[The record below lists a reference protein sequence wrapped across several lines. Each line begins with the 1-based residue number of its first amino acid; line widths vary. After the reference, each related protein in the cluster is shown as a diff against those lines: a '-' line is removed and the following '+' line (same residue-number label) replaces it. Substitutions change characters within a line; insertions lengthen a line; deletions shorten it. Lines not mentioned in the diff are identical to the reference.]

1 MPSACCRLMSRHV
14 QRALGARPLLHR
26 SLLRLGRRRGVRAVR
41 GHRACIQGR
50 RYVGATTR
58 LRQRAVHHR
67 RHPALASD
75 DRSAAPRD
83 HRVRDRRARDGA
95 PDRWRRRH
103 GWDRRPSWL
112 LPKMHVYM
120 PDIIRCVKTLLL
132 SLRAA
137 ALRHVHVEMAAAAR
151 QRLGDATKFDEDA
164 HDQAATISVEL
175 CECSGRRMRRC
186 GRSTRASPRRLRAA
200 ANKWPPC
207 LDHDR
212 RHADDA

>member
-50 RYVGATTR
+50 RYEGATTR

-137 ALRHVHVEMAAAAR
+137 ALRHVHVEMR
-151 QRLGDATKFDEDA
+151 MPTIKLLRLVLSFVNA
-164 HDQAATISVEL
+164 V
-175 CECSGRRMRRC
+175 
-186 GRSTRASPRRLRAA
+186 
-200 ANKWPPC
+200 
-207 LDHDR
+207 
-212 RHADDA
+212 ADV

>member
-50 RYVGATTR
+50 RYEGATTR

-137 ALRHVHVEMAAAAR
+137 ALRHLGMCTWR
-151 QRLGDATKFDEDA
+151 WRRRRGKGLGMLQNSMRMPTIKLLRLVLSFVNA
-164 HDQAATISVEL
+164 V
-175 CECSGRRMRRC
+175 
-186 GRSTRASPRRLRAA
+186 
-200 ANKWPPC
+200 ANV
-207 LDHDR
+207 
-212 RHADDA
+212 